1 MTSKRETFGN
11 HMEETSFRKAT
22 LADIQEIKDLFAN
35 TVLTVNRKDY
45 TEEET
50 ADWAACGE
58 RPGHWER
65 LVNDLHFIV
74 ATNAEGHIIGFAA
87 IRHDGYLHS
96 LFTHKDHQRQGV
108 ATRLL
113 RLMESHA
120 MANGAKT
127 ITSEVSIT
135 ARPFFEHNGY
145 AVVSEQKAQAHKLRL
160 TNYKMAKNINTHHE
174 NL

>member
-1 MTSKRETFGN
+1 
-11 HMEETSFRKAT
+11 MEDISFRKAT

-160 TNYKMAKNINTHHE
+160 TNYKMAKNLNTHHE

>member
-1 MTSKRETFGN
+1 
-11 HMEETSFRKAT
+11 MEETSFRKAT

-74 ATNAEGHIIGFAA
+74 ATNAEGHIMGFAA
-87 IRHDGYLHS
+87 IHRDGYLHS

-145 AVVSEQKAQAHKLRL
+145 TVVSEQKAQANKLRL

>member
-1 MTSKRETFGN
+1 
-11 HMEETSFRKAT
+11 MEETSFRKAT

-65 LVNDLHFIV
+65 LIGNLHFIV
-74 ATNAEGHIIGFAA
+74 ATNADGHIMGFAA
-87 IRHDGYLHS
+87 IRSDGYLHS

-135 ARPFFEHNGY
+135 ARPFFVRRGY
-145 AVVSEQKAQAHKLRL
+145 VVEAEQQVRARRL
-160 TNYKMAKNINTHHE
+160 WMTNFRMWKRLGQTY
-174 NL
+174 